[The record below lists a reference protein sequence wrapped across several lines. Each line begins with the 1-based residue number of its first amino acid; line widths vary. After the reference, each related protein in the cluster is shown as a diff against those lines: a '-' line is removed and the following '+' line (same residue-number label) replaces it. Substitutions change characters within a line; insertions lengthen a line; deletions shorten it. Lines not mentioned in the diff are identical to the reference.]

1 MFVKAICPARGRV
14 VRLLVAAALLIAAV
28 APVGAQEI
36 YSENEK
42 GMIIDDMWYLFADNV
57 EFFADADKT
66 ILANRGDFREGT
78 KVGYEL
84 DEEGKIIA
92 VWLR

>member
-1 MFVKAICPARGRV
+1 MFAKAIRSSRGSAV
-14 VRLLVAAALLIAAV
+14 CLLVMAALLVVAV
-28 APVGAQEI
+28 LPAGAQEI

-42 GMIIDDMWYLFADNV
+42 GMVIDDMWYLFADNV
-57 EFFADADKT
+57 EFYANADKT

-78 KVGYEL
+78 KIGFEL
-84 DEEGKIIA
+84 DEERKLSA